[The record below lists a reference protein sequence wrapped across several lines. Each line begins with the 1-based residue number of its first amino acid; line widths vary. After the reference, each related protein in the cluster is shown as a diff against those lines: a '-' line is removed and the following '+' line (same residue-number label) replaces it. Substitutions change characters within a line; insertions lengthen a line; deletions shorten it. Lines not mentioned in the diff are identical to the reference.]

1 MELYENNTTSQQ
13 ANIIISYVDLYS
25 QTLKGQTKDIEF
37 ETNKI
42 QLSVKYTS
50 LILCATVQS
59 WGIFKRL
66 KKTFCQGTAICLHK
80 GQPKKI

>member
-1 MELYENNTTSQQ
+1 MELYENNTTSQK
-13 ANIIISYVDLYS
+13 ANIISSYVDLYS
-25 QTLKGQTKDIEF
+25 QILKRIDKDIEF

-42 QLSVKYTS
+42 QSSVKYTS
-50 LILCATVQS
+50 LVLCATVQS
-59 WGIFKRL
+59 WGIFKRF